1 MSAPVNRQLKLARRP
16 EGRVSL
22 DDFTLEENPPP
33 QATQGAVLART
44 LFLSV
49 DPTNRVWMKDV
60 PQYMPPVAI
69 GDVMRSGGLAEVVQS
84 NVEGYA
90 PGDLVFGMTGW
101 QDYCVLKPGG
111 ALGLAKIPRGLG
123 IAPEKFLGAC
133 GPNGVTAY
141 TGMIEVA
148 GVGPSDTVIVTA
160 AAGSVGSAAGQ
171 IAKIKGARVVG
182 IAGGAEKARKLVE
195 EYGFDAGV
203 DYRAAD
209 FRQQLKAATP
219 DGADIL
225 FENVGGEVMQAAI
238 SRMNPRG
245 RIALSGMISIYN
257 GNGGTHYDWAP
268 IMAKRLKVQAFNLID
283 CGELWPRAAR
293 ALAGWVGDGRI
304 KAEETIVDG
313 LTSAPEALN
322 MLFDGANVGKLLVRV
337 A

>member
-1 MSAPVNRQLKLARRP
+1 MATALNRQLKLARRP

-22 DDFTLEENPPP
+22 DDFTYEETEAP
-33 QATQGAVLART
+33 QAPEGAVLAKT

-69 GDVMRSGGLAEVVQS
+69 GEVMRSGGLGQVVQS
-84 NVEGYA
+84 NLEGYA

-101 QDYCVLKPGG
+101 QDYSVLRPGA
-111 ALGLAKIPRGLG
+111 ALGLAKIPSGLG
-123 IAPEKFLGAC
+123 IAPEKFLGVC

-141 TGMIEVA
+141 AGIIEVA
-148 GVGPSDTVIVTA
+148 EIGPDDTAIVTA

-171 IAKIKGARVVG
+171 IAKLRGARVVG
-182 IAGGAEKARKLVE
+182 IAGGDDKARKLVE
-195 EYGFDAGV
+195 VYGFDAGV
-203 DYRAAD
+203 DYRAED
-209 FRQQLKAATP
+209 FRAQLKAATP
-219 DGADIL
+219 DGADVL
-225 FENVGGEVMQAAI
+225 FENVGGDIMEAAI
-238 SRMNPRG
+238 ARLNARG

-257 GNGGTHYDWAP
+257 GKGGTRYDWAP
-268 IMAKRLKVQAFNLID
+268 IMAKRLKVQGFNLID
-283 CGELWPRAAR
+283 CGEIWPRAAR
-293 ALAGWVGDGRI
+293 DLASWVRDGKL

-313 LTSAPEALN
+313 LRSAPEALN

>member
-1 MSAPVNRQLKLARRP
+1 MVAAVNRQLKLACRP

-22 DDFTLEENPPP
+22 DDFTLEESAPPSAP
-33 QATQGAVLART
+33 EGAVLART

-69 GDVMRSGGLAEVVQS
+69 GEVMRSGGLAEVVQS
-84 NVEGYA
+84 NLEGYA

-101 QDYCVLKPGG
+101 QDYAVLSPGG
-111 ALGLAKIPRGLG
+111 ALGLAKIPSGLG
-123 IAPEKFLGAC
+123 LAPEKFLGVC

-141 TGMIEVA
+141 AGMIDVA
-148 GVGPSDTVIVTA
+148 QVGPGDTAVVTA

-171 IAKIKGARVVG
+171 IAKLKGARVVG

-195 EYGFDAGV
+195 EYGFDAGI
-203 DYRAAD
+203 DYRAED
-209 FRQQLKAATP
+209 FRAQLKAVTP
-219 DGADIL
+219 DGVDVL
-225 FENVGGEVMQAAI
+225 FENVGGEIMEAAI
-238 SRMNPRG
+238 ARMNARG

-257 GNGGTHYDWAP
+257 GKGGTRYDWAP
-268 IMAKRLKVQAFNLID
+268 IMAKRLKVQGFNLID
-283 CGELWPRAAR
+283 CGETWPRAAR
-293 ALAGWVGDGRI
+293 DLAGWVRDGKI
-304 KAEETIVDG
+304 KAEETIVEG